1 MHIKTKFRLL
11 PLKRRVLIL
20 ALGGGLALA
29 PTAALADWPTDILNK
44 ILGQVV
50 QILQQQ
56 IQQLAQQ
63 VQQMLELRQQA
74 EAMRDKMGQ
83 EGDKTRQQQCD
94 IWCGNALPKPGS
106 VPEDANNTGSPGAAM
121 TARRGMTAQLQ
132 AVTGNMAGNMDQS
145 TAIQGYYGALANWFQ
160 SATPQQKQ
168 QVQQPLSFAP
178 GDVPSADERK
188 LADYNAKLTI
198 GLEPV
203 PPAASGLIKD
213 NPAAQEYEARRIGY
227 NSAQL
232 VAYDSYRQYDLSA
245 EEVKTVSDVLLSMSQ
260 QTIENMNPGT
270 AMKAQ
275 VQLLAVQS
283 GLLLSQY
290 QSSLRQER
298 LLAVMAANNARLA
311 MGDRLR
317 KLRQSQTVQSYA
329 K

>member
-1 MHIKTKFRLL
+1 MTIKQKLNAL
-11 PLKRRVLIL
+11 PLKRKALVLL
-20 ALGGGLALA
+20 LGGGLALA
-29 PTAALADWPTDILNK
+29 PTLALADLSNDILGK
-44 ILGQVV
+44 ILNQVT

-56 IQQLAQQ
+56 YQQFAAMIQQMD
-63 VQQMLELRQQA
+63 VMRQQG

-83 EGDKTRQQQCD
+83 ESDKNRQQQCD
-94 IWCGNALPKPGS
+94 IWCGKSLPKPGE
-106 VPEDANNTGSPGAAM
+106 VPADANNTGSPGAAM
-121 TARRGMTAQLQ
+121 SARRGMTAQLQ
-132 AVTGNMAGNMDQS
+132 AVTGNMAGNMDQN

-178 GDVPSADERK
+178 GDVPSAEDRK

-203 PPAASGLIKD
+203 PPVSSAQIKS

-298 LLAVMAANNARLA
+298 LLAVMAANNAR
-311 MGDRLR
+311 MSMSDRLR
-317 KLRQSQTVQSYA
+317 RLSQSQAVQSYA